1 MGGQHFWIQQLD
13 QLVLQDFHVTTTA
26 ILVRKNR

>member
-13 QLVLQDFHVTTTA
+13 QLVLQDFNVTTTA